1 LIGGVEQEQEREFDR
16 KCTSNWR
23 QKMVK
28 NNMTVWKT
36 ILTTRA
42 QMGGV
47 DSAPWSA
54 EHYEPTMDVRLL
66 AGVCTDCVGLV
77 HREFELEDFN

>member
-1 LIGGVEQEQEREFDR
+1 MHIQFAPKNGRECHDGLEDHPYHSG
-16 KCTSNWR
+16 T
-23 QKMVK
+23 
-28 NNMTVWKT
+28 
-36 ILTTRA
+36 
-42 QMGGV
+42 MGGV